1 MFTLLLG
8 VYMIIIFKIVNIV
21 QLIGDLVYIESIMY
35 IQST

>member
-8 VYMIIIFKIVNIV
+8 VYMIIIFVIVNIV
-21 QLIGDLVYIESIMY
+21 QLIGDIVYVDSMY